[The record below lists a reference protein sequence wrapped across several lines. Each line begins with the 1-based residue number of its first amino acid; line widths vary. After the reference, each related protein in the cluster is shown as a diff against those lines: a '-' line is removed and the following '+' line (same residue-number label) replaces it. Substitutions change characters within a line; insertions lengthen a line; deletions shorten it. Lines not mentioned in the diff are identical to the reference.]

1 MKEGLIV
8 NSWHHVAL
16 RGDGVN
22 ELRGPCSLC
31 LAVEV
36 ECFPFLDRLLLM
48 KIKQLMRVEAGP
60 VPLSLHQTG
69 CLSGACPKL
78 TISINQVGLYF
89 LFY

>member
-1 MKEGLIV
+1 MKEGPIF

-22 ELRGPCSLC
+22 ELRGPCSLF

-36 ECFPFLDRLLLM
+36 EHFPFLDCLLLL
-48 KIKQLMRVEAGP
+48 KIKQLMRVEAGT

-69 CLSGACPKL
+69 RLSGACPV
-78 TISINQVGLYF
+78 THLY
-89 LFY
+89 